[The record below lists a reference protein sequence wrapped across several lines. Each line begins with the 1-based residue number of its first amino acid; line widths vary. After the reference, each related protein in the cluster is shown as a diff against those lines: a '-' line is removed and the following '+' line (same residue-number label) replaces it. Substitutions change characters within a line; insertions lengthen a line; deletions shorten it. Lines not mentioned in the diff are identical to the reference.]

1 MIFTS
6 LPFIIFFV
14 VVLLGTLIIQSLFQ
28 HQFQP
33 YFQSQSWTTWSKNSV
48 KGVYIKHFFLLVA
61 SYFFYGWWDWRFCF
75 LLLFVTLVSYLT
87 ALYSHRKVIYV
98 VGIAVPLIALGVFKY
113 FNFFL
118 DTLSTISGHE
128 IKTLKIIL
136 PVGISFYTFQALSYV
151 IDVHR
156 GKLAVER
163 DFIKLAL
170 YISFFPQLV
179 AGPIVRASDFLPQ
192 LNDNSRKLT
201 AQNFAIGIQIIAMGF
216 FKKIVLADHL
226 SVFVDDVF
234 RVPIAFHWA
243 TIILAVVSYSLQIYF
258 DFSGYSDIATGCAK
272 CLGYDFVM
280 NFNLPYISRSVTEFW
295 RRWHISLSGWLRD
308 YLYIP
313 LGGNR
318 RGKVRQLINL
328 MITMLLGGLWHGAN
342 WTFVF
347 WGGLNGVALCLEK
360 IFTAQKKSVQKSVQ
374 KSAQKSAQQRHGE
387 YGTRIL
393 QNIAKNF
400 LTCAFIAFTW
410 IFFRA
415 ENFSE
420 ALVIIKGIFTLQNGI
435 KQPFFW
441 SFVALG
447 LLFIAEIIAVIKA
460 KQKMKKYEEGYEEY
474 EKYAEARGFCPI
486 MNLNTITGLTMFFVF
501 VGLILGLAFTGENPF
516 VYFQF

>member
-6 LPFIIFFV
+6 LAFLVFFV
-14 VVLLGTLIIQSLFQ
+14 VVLAGVLAIQKFSG
-28 HQFQP
+28 
-33 YFQSQSWTTWSKNSV
+33 NDRV
-48 KGVYIKHFFLLVA
+48 KYYFLLAA

-75 LLLFVTLVSYLT
+75 LLLFVSLSSYLT
-87 ALYSHRKVIYV
+87 ALHCRKKFVYILGV
-98 VGIAVPLIALGVFKY
+98 SVPLIALGVFKY
-113 FNFFL
+113 FNFFMDSL
-118 DTLSTISGHE
+118 GLHSFSS
-128 IKTLKIIL
+128 LRIIL

-156 GKLAVER
+156 GKIKAEK
-163 DFIKLAL
+163 DFVRLAL

-192 LNDNSRKLT
+192 LYEPSRKIT
-201 AQNFAIGIQIIAMGF
+201 AENFCTGIQIMAMGF
-216 FKKIVLADHL
+216 FKKVVLADHL

-234 RVPIAFHWA
+234 GIPAAFHWSA
-243 TIILAVVSYSLQIYF
+243 IILAVMSYSLQIYF

-272 CLGYDFVM
+272 CLGYDFMM

-295 RRWHISLSGWLRD
+295 RRWHISLSGWLKD

-318 RGKVRQLINL
+318 RGRSRQLINL

-347 WGGLNGVALCLEK
+347 WGGLNGLALCAEK
-360 IFTAQKKSVQKSVQ
+360 IFPSRSNSKGVLISTVKIISV
-374 KSAQKSAQQRHGE
+374 
-387 YGTRIL
+387 
-393 QNIAKNF
+393 F
-400 LTCAFIAFTW
+400 AFISFTW

-415 ENFSE
+415 ESFSD
-420 ALVIIKGIFTLQNGI
+420 AWAVITGIFTLQNGI

-441 SFVALG
+441 SFVAIVLLIVSEIAAFLRARREG
-447 LLFIAEIIAVIKA
+447 LDSVT
-460 KQKMKKYEEGYEEY
+460 
-474 EKYAEARGFCPI
+474 GFVPV
-486 MNLNTITGLTMFFVF
+486 MNLNTITGLTVYFVF
-501 VGLILGLAFTGENPF
+501 IGLILGLAFTGENPF